1 MGSQTIVFAGDR
13 RLACGPLTETA
24 LVAKAAVEAGETAS
38 VVIFDTLTSER
49 IEVDADL
56 PDLRPGAEDKSGRGR
71 GRPKLGVVARE
82 VTLLPRHWD
91 WLADQDGGASA
102 ALRRLVEEARRTSG
116 PVDRLRRGRDA
127 LYRFATVMAGDAV
140 GYEEA
145 IRALYADKRGDFEAR
160 TAGWPRDVRAHAL
173 TLAEAAFTREATLLS
188 AVAAPRHNAAQRAI
202 ASAFPGKNMESME
215 ILAPGAS
222 GAQVFR
228 LVVGGEAFVLRVD
241 GPADVHRDPA
251 RQYACMKIAA
261 AAGVAPVLIYA
272 DAVDAVSITRMVT
285 PNAERPPLA
294 RDEWLA
300 ALVDGL
306 RRLHAAPL
314 FPARGEYLDSMAT
327 IVSGFAQSG
336 LMNSGGLAPLLS
348 LWANLLRAYPRG
360 CDPVSSHNDFN
371 PSNVIFEGA
380 TPWIID
386 WEASGATDRF
396 VDIAALANWFTA
408 DEAEVE
414 QVLNLYFDGPPNPGQ
429 RARFVLMRQIN
440 RLFYGIMLVN
450 AAAAEHSDVRLTLAD
465 ITDAPRL
472 AAIRSEMPTIATF
485 RGRLRFGL
493 VFLSEALRGRRTAE
507 FGAALTAR

>member
-1 MGSQTIVFAGDR
+1 MSPQTVVFAGDR
-13 RLACGPLTETA
+13 RLARGPLAETV
-24 LVAKAAVEAGETAS
+24 LVAKAAVEAGETDS
-38 VVIFDTLTSER
+38 VVIFDTVTSER
-49 IEVDADL
+49 IEVDPTDTRRG
-56 PDLRPGAEDKSGRGR
+56 DDDQVGRGR
-71 GRPKLGVVARE
+71 GRPRLGVVARE

-91 WLADQDGGASA
+91 WLAGQDGGASA
-102 ALRRLVEEARRTSG
+102 SLRRLVEEARRTSG
-116 PVDRLRRGRDA
+116 PADRLRRGRDA

-160 TAGWPRDVRAHAL
+160 TAGWPPDVRAHVL

-188 AVAAPRHNAAQRAI
+188 AVAAPRHDAARRAI
-202 ASAFPGKNMESME
+202 ASAFPGKKLESLE

-228 LVVGGEAFVLRVD
+228 LVVDGEAFVLRVD

-251 RQYACMKIAA
+251 RQYACMRIAA
-261 AAGVAPVLIYA
+261 AAGVAPALIHA
-272 DAVDAVSITRMVT
+272 DTVDAVSITRMVA
-285 PNAERPPLA
+285 PSAARPSLP

-300 ALVDGL
+300 AVVDVL

-314 FPARGEYLDSMAT
+314 FPARGEYLDNMAT
-327 IVSGFAQSG
+327 IVAGFAQSG
-336 LMNSGGLAPLLS
+336 LMNSEGLAPLLS

-386 WEASGATDRF
+386 WEASGASDRF

-414 QVLNLYFDGPPNPGQ
+414 QVLSLYFDGPPNPAQ
-429 RARFVLMRQIN
+429 RVRFVLMRQIN

-450 AAAAEHSDVRLTLAD
+450 AAAAERSDVRLTLAD

-485 RGRLRFGL
+485 SGRLRFGL
-493 VFLSEALRGRRTAE
+493 VFLGEALRGRRTAE
-507 FGAALTAR
+507 FGAALKAR

>member
-1 MGSQTIVFAGDR
+1 MSLQTVVFAGDK
-13 RLACGPLTETA
+13 RLARGPLAETA
-24 LVAKAAVEAGETAS
+24 LVAKAAVEAGETGS
-38 VVIFDTLTSER
+38 VVIFDTVTSER
-49 IEVDADL
+49 IDVDLNGTDIRRG
-56 PDLRPGAEDKSGRGR
+56 DDDKVNKGR

-116 PVDRLRRGRDA
+116 PADRLRRGRDA
-127 LYRFATVMAGDAV
+127 LYRFATVMAGDAA

-160 TAGWPRDVRAHAL
+160 TAGWPPDVRAHAL
-173 TLAEAAFTREATLLS
+173 ILAEAAFTHEATLLS
-188 AVAAPRHNAAQRAI
+188 AVAPPRHDAARRAI
-202 ASAFPGKNMESME
+202 ESAFPGKKLESLE
-215 ILAPGAS
+215 VLAPGAS
-222 GAQVFR
+222 GAKVFR
-228 LVVGGEAFVLRVD
+228 LVVDGEVFVLRVD
-241 GPADVHRDPA
+241 GPADVHRDSA

-261 AAGVAPVLIYA
+261 AAGVAPTLIHA
-272 DAVDAVSITRMVT
+272 DTIDAVSITRMVT
-285 PNAERPPLA
+285 PSAARPP
-294 RDEWLA
+294 RDQWLT
-300 ALVDGL
+300 ALVDVL

-327 IVSGFAQSG
+327 IVAGFAQSG
-336 LMNSGGLAPLLS
+336 LMNSEGLAPLLS

-371 PSNVIFEGA
+371 PGNVIFEGA

-396 VDIAALANWFTA
+396 VDIAALANWFTT
-408 DEAEVE
+408 DEVEVE
-414 QVLNLYFDGPPNPGQ
+414 QVLSLYFDGPPNPAQ

-450 AAAAEHSDVRLTLAD
+450 AAAAERSDIRLTLAD
-465 ITDAPRL
+465 VTDAPRL
-472 AAIRSEMPTIATF
+472 AAIRSEMPTIATVS
-485 RGRLRFGL
+485 GRLRFGL
-493 VFLSEALRGRRTAE
+493 VFLGEALRGRRTAE
-507 FGAALTAR
+507 FGAALKAR

>member
-1 MGSQTIVFAGDR
+1 MAR
-13 RLACGPLTETA
+13 GPLAETA
-24 LVAKAAVEAGETAS
+24 LVAKAAVEGGETAS
-38 VVIFDTLTSER
+38 VVIFDAATSER
-49 IEVDADL
+49 IELEPAASGMESGGD
-56 PDLRPGAEDKSGRGR
+56 DKLSRGR

-91 WLADQDGGASA
+91 WLAEQDGGASA

-116 PVDRLRRGRDA
+116 PADRLRRGRDA

-160 TAGWPRDVRAHAL
+160 TAGWPPDVRTHAL
-173 TLAEAAFTREATLLS
+173 ALADAAFTREATLLS
-188 AVAAPRHNAAQRAI
+188 AVAAPRHDAARRAI
-202 ASAFPGKNMESME
+202 ASAFPGKKLESLE

-241 GPADVHRDPA
+241 GPADVHRDAA

-261 AAGVAPVLIYA
+261 AAGVAPALIHA
-272 DAVDAVSITRMVT
+272 DTVDAVSITRMVT
-285 PNAERPPLA
+285 SSAARPPLP
-294 RDEWLA
+294 RDRWLA
-300 ALVDGL
+300 ALVDVL

-336 LMNSGGLAPLLS
+336 LMNSEGLAPLLS
-348 LWANLLRAYPRG
+348 LWANLMRAYPRG
-360 CDPVSSHNDFN
+360 CDTVSSHNDFN

-396 VDIAALANWFTA
+396 VDIAALANWFTS

-465 ITDAPRL
+465 MTDAPRL

-485 RGRLRFGL
+485 SGRLRFGL
-493 VFLSEALRGRRTAE
+493 VFLGEALRGRRTAE
-507 FGAALTAR
+507 FGAALNTR